1 MRQKDD
7 KYLKVAFF
15 HPYCNAGGGG
25 ERVLWCAIRTLQKKY
40 SLVKIAVYTGDID
53 ASPQDILLKTAQRF
67 NINIS
72 DIEFIYLHKRHWVE
86 AFRYP
91 HFTLLGQSI
100 GSMVLAYEALKSF
113 VPDIYIDTMGY
124 AFTLPLFSF
133 FAGCKT
139 VSYVHY
145 PTITTDMI
153 EKVMSRQKSYN
164 NKGFITKNP
173 ILTFAK
179 LVYYKIFARMYR
191 FVGRFSD
198 IIMVNSSWT
207 ENHINSLWLKPM
219 TTYKVYPPCD
229 TADLQCIPLQRK
241 MNGKIKIVSVAQFR
255 KEKNHP
261 LQLKSMYQLRQLV
274 SEDTWNNL
282 ELVLIGSTRNVKDE
296 EWLQDMKDLAKHY
309 TIENNVTFIVNASYT
324 TLKKEFE
331 EGLIGIHTMTN
342 EHFGIGIIECMAAG
356 LIMVA
361 HKSGGPMLDIIEE
374 LDTSR
379 NGFLAS
385 DEDEYAQ
392 VIALVLL
399 LPEED
404 RNRIREA
411 ARSSTN
417 RFSVQEF
424 EANFLRAVE
433 PLFLLKKNS

>member
-331 EGLIGIHTMTN
+331 EGTYLFLM
-342 EHFGIGIIECMAAG
+342 II
-356 LIMVA
+356 LN
-361 HKSGGPMLDIIEE
+361 SL
-374 LDTSR
+374 
-379 NGFLAS
+379 
-385 DEDEYAQ
+385 
-392 VIALVLL
+392 
-399 LPEED
+399 
-404 RNRIREA
+404 
-411 ARSSTN
+411 
-417 RFSVQEF
+417 RFSSS
-424 EANFLRAVE
+424 
-433 PLFLLKKNS
+433 FLLIL

>member
-1 MRQKDD
+1 MPVKSIFDVSFSPLSCFFTVCTILFLVIFFVLFLFKRRFHRMRKKDD

-67 NINIS
+67 NIKIS
-72 DIEFIYLHKRHWVE
+72 DVEFIHLHKRHWVE
-86 AFRYP
+86 AVRYP

-164 NKGFITKNP
+164 NKGFIAKNP

-179 LVYYKIFARMYR
+179 LIYYRIFARMYR

-241 MNGKIKIVSVAQFR
+241 MTGKIKIISVAQFR

-331 EGLIGIHTMTN
+331 EGTCIC
-342 EHFGIGIIECMAAG
+342 F
-356 LIMVA
+356 
-361 HKSGGPMLDIIEE
+361 
-374 LDTSR
+374 
-379 NGFLAS
+379 
-385 DEDEYAQ
+385 
-392 VIALVLL
+392 
-399 LPEED
+399 
-404 RNRIREA
+404 
-411 ARSSTN
+411 
-417 RFSVQEF
+417 
-424 EANFLRAVE
+424 
-433 PLFLLKKNS
+433 